1 MKKLLLIPALLAGT
15 LLLSAQKIVEI
26 SPMIGYN
33 IAEGNLNIKDNGYPL
48 LGLEVQFNS
57 PISNISPEFS
67 ILYSDGVEYNSG
79 QDTKIIRTAF
89 GAVYTFDAMSYITPF
104 AKVGGGYE
112 RVSSKT
118 TSMENGFF
126 VDTGAGAKIPF
137 SENFAFKLEALY
149 MAKFSTL
156 NSGFADSN
164 LVLMAGLTL
173 SFGNNQ
179 QKRFSFEELT
189 PEKEEI
195 SEVKVVKETIPVIP
209 ALFVDKD
216 DDNDTILNSK
226 DICPATLLGAKVD
239 KNGCDVDIDRD
250 GILNEKDLCPNTVPN
265 TKVNSDGCPQTVP
278 LNVTFENNSDM
289 IKDGSEKNIQEYA
302 DFLKKNTNYSV
313 KIIGYT
319 DNIGNP
325 TYNKEL
331 SKKRALSVV
340 YTLEA
345 KGVKTRQLSVEGRGE
360 ANPIADNST
369 PKGRAKNRR
378 IEAELTRH

>member
-15 LLLSAQKIVEI
+15 LLFSAQKLVEI

-57 PISNISPEFS
+57 PISTISPEFS
-67 ILYSDGVEYNSG
+67 ILYADGVEYNSG

-89 GAVYTFDAMSYITPF
+89 GAVYTFDAISYITPF
-104 AKVGGGYE
+104 AKIGGGYE
-112 RVSSKT
+112 RVSSQT

-126 VDTGAGAKIPF
+126 VDTGVGAKIPF

-164 LVLMAGLTL
+164 LVFMAGLTL
-173 SFGNNQ
+173 SFGDNT
-179 QKRFSFEELT
+179 QKRFSFEDEISKQELA
-189 PEKEEI
+189 PETETVEEI
-195 SEVKVVKETIPVIP
+195 TPVVEAPV
-209 ALFVDKD
+209 LFV
-216 DDNDTILNSK
+216 N
-226 DICPATLLGAKVD
+226 
-239 KNGCDVDIDRD
+239 KNNKKKNIVQ
-250 GILNEKDLCPNTVPN
+250 T
-265 TKVNSDGCPQTVP
+265 NSDKLPQTTP

-289 IKDGSEKNIQEYA
+289 IKDGSDNNIQEYA
-302 DFLKKNTNYSV
+302 DFLKRNTNYSA
-313 KIIGYT
+313 KIIGYS

-378 IEAELTRH
+378 IEIELTKY